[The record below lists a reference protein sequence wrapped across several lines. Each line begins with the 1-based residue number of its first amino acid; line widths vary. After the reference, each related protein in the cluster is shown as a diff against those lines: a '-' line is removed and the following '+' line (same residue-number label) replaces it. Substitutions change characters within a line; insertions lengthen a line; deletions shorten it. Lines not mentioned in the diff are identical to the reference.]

1 MARAP
6 SADSSPATWSPSTAS
21 ATWCCCP
28 ARARR
33 PRAADLTAQ
42 LAELG
47 AEARV
52 MACDAADRDALA
64 AVLATIP
71 ETAPLTGVVHAAGVL
86 DDGIFTGLTPERL
99 EKVLRAKATA
109 AVNLD
114 ALTRGADLSMFV
126 LYSSVSG
133 TFGAPG
139 QANYSAANAYLD
151 ALAVRRRA
159 EGLPGL
165 SLAWGLWEQASTMTG
180 ALAEADRVRATSA
193 GTALS
198 TEQGLALFDTALRRA
213 EAHLIPVNLDL
224 AGLRASDVEIPPGA
238 RAAAPPGAAR
248 GGYGGAGRAAARG
261 AARRDVRRAEDSVLL
276 DLVVASSAVILGHA
290 SPDAIGPDRP
300 FKDLGFDSLTAVE
313 LRNRLN
319 AAAGIRLPA
328 TLVFDHPTPASLAAY
343 LRNELVPPEK
353 TPAEAL
359 LEELARMEAELAGM
373 TGGEADLTVGEKAM
387 VRSRLE
393 VMLER
398 LQGGDRRAAAA
409 TTGIW
414 RPPRP
419 TPSSR

>member
-1 MARAP
+1 
-6 SADSSPATWSPSTAS
+6 
-21 ATWCCCP
+21 
-28 ARARR
+28 
-33 PRAADLTAQ
+33 
-42 LAELG
+42 
-47 AEARV
+47 
-52 MACDAADRDALA
+52 
-64 AVLATIP
+64 
-71 ETAPLTGVVHAAGVL
+71 
-86 DDGIFTGLTPERL
+86 
-99 EKVLRAKATA
+99 
-109 AVNLD
+109 
-114 ALTRGADLSMFV
+114 
-126 LYSSVSG
+126 
-133 TFGAPG
+133 
-139 QANYSAANAYLD
+139 
-151 ALAVRRRA
+151 
-159 EGLPGL
+159 
-165 SLAWGLWEQASTMTG
+165 MTG

-224 AGLRASDVEIPPGA
+224 AGLRASDVEIPPLV
-238 RAAAPPGAAR
+238 R
-248 GGYGGAGRAAARG
+248 GLLHRP
-261 AARRDVRRAEDSVLL
+261 VRRAVGTAAQAGPPLAERLAGMSAAQRDSVLL

-398 LQGGDRRAAAA
+398 LQGGDRRAAGGDDRDLEAA
-409 TTGIW
+409 TADTIFALIDEELGG
-414 RPPRP
+414 
-419 TPSSR
+419 